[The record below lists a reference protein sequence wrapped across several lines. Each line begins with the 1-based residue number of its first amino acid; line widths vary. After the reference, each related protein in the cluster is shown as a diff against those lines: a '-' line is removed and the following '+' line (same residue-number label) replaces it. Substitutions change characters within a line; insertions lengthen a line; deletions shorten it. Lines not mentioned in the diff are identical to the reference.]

1 MASMHPT
8 PLSRSTLRL
17 LIAAVLVVAAGT
29 LSAQAAMMTFS
40 DVPSDHWAANA
51 ISWAADA
58 GIMTGPANKPGTF
71 NPGGTVNRAEM
82 AVILSRED
90 ANLRA
95 TIALLQQRVATL
107 EAKLNVNPPASS
119 SSWSSSYSSSS
130 AVSSEWSGTPSWTM
144 SDSTWRD
151 ADQGLMKLQ
160 DGKLYRSTNN
170 GTTWKELKPMEW
182 KSDSGTW
189 YRFDDKLNL
198 NKSTD
203 GLRWASV
210 SERQWVAYGVT
221 YWLDYENKVW
231 KSE

>member
-1 MASMHPT
+1 MHPA
-8 PLSRSTLRL
+8 PLSRSTVRL
-17 LIAAVLVVAAGT
+17 LIVAVIVAVAGT
-29 LSAQAAMMTFS
+29 LSAQAAMSSFT
-40 DVPSDHWAANA
+40 DVPANHWAANA

-71 NPGGTVNRAEM
+71 NPGGTVNRAEL
-82 AVILSRED
+82 AVILARED

-95 TIALLQQRVATL
+95 TISLLQQRVASL
-107 EAKLNVNPPASS
+107 EAKLNVTPPASS
-119 SSWSSSYSSSS
+119 SSWSSVSSSSSYSS
-130 AVSSEWSGTPSWTM
+130 AVSSSWSGSPNWIA

-151 ADQGLMKLQ
+151 IDQGLMKLQ

-170 GTTWKELKPMEW
+170 GTTWKELKPKQW
-182 KSDSGTW
+182 QADNGTW

-198 NKSTD
+198 NKSSD
-203 GLRWASV
+203 GMRWASI
-210 SERQWVAYGVT
+210 SERQWTAYGVT